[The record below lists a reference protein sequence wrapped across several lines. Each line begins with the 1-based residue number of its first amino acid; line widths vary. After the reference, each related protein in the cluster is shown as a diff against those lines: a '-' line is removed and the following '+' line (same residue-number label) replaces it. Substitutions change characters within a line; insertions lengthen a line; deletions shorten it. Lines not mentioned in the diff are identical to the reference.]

1 MGSMARD
8 GYLKALRAIDPTLRK
23 HMAPAQEKSAE
34 EMASFMRRL
43 VAVKE
48 GNIQRSITAYAIL
61 RAAGLI
67 WRVEAGSGPG
77 FAARWLEFGTPHAR
91 AQPFFFVTY
100 RALRRR
106 ALGRIRRAWKKGM
119 QEVGAS

>member
-8 GYLKALRAIDPTLRK
+8 GYRKALRAVEPTLRK

-34 EMASFMRRL
+34 EMAAFMRRL
-43 VAVKE
+43 VTVKE
-48 GNIQRSITAYAIL
+48 GDIQRSIVAYAIL
-61 RAAGLI
+61 QAAGLI

-77 FAARWLEFGTPHAR
+77 FAARWLEFGTPRTR
-91 AQPFFFVTY
+91 AQAFFFPAY
-100 RALRRR
+100 RALRKR

-119 QEVGAS
+119 QEAGAS